1 MFIRLSGVKEQQKV
15 LLGCLSYLWIRLRD
29 RKLLTIL
36 AGIKVTQKCFFMDWP
51 VFVVPREDETLSP
64 IREISSKL
72 RGYIILCPLGAEQ
85 LVFFALTFVIFVP
98 TNDDQNFFT
107 SKEKKTETTLH
118 VSSGWL
124 HLKIDIGCVRL
135 EGITNW
141 RRSTLHN
148 KDGGQLRFVRFSI
161 STFLNARL
169 EKEQR

>member
-51 VFVVPREDETLSP
+51 VFLVPREDETLSP

-85 LVFFALTFVIFVP
+85 LVFALTFVIFVP
-98 TNDDQNFFT
+98 TNDDQNFFP
-107 SKEKKTETTLH
+107 SKEKKTRTTLH
-118 VSSGWL
+118 VSSG
-124 HLKIDIGCVRL
+124 
-135 EGITNW
+135 
-141 RRSTLHN
+141 
-148 KDGGQLRFVRFSI
+148 
-161 STFLNARL
+161 
-169 EKEQR
+169 